1 MAHYYGRDTIDDLLN
16 GVRSP
21 PRKHQS
27 PTERYMRSPL
37 SELINDA
44 RRSQR
49 RRSCDDILREAREA
63 ELHAESARLREEI
76 SRLEAERAAA
86 KQALDRP
93 PPPPSPR
100 QLYDTLGVSRD
111 ASDGEIKKAY
121 RKQCLKHHP
130 DKGGDASMF
139 QKVKD
144 AHDVLSD
151 PQKRSVYDA
160 KGDRGLK
167 KIEEV
172 LPERDAEKPQPK
184 VVVCAATLSD
194 IACGGAATVSFRRRR
209 GCARCGGTGAR
220 LDRAEPCLACDGS
233 GVLVMPTDGFRL
245 ERLPCG
251 ACDGCGVRAPECHEC
266 CGAGFRVE
274 AGSCS
279 IDIPKGA
286 ADGAR
291 ITVEDEGDIGVCG
304 TKGDL
309 VAIIRVEDDDQFYRR
324 GADLILKTPLKVSLR
339 DALGGTVDVAA
350 PTLDAS
356 VRVRTSPGTVVAP
369 GRFYASEG
377 LGLPA
382 TGGYLRGRLVVRFD
396 VAFPARLSEA
406 QAVNVAKAL
415 DGDPGEVTCEGS
427 AAPEAAPPDKGQD
440 AYVYPYELDDAPDAK
455 PRVPP
460 EFVPDGCSQ
469 M

>member
-16 GVRSP
+16 GISSP
-21 PRKHQS
+21 PRKHRS

-44 RRSQR
+44 RRGQR
-49 RRSCDDILREAREA
+49 RRSCDDVLREAREA
-63 ELHAESARLREEI
+63 ELQAESARLRDEI
-76 SRLEAERAAA
+76 ARLEAERAAA

-100 QLYDTLGVSRD
+100 QLYDTLGISRD
-111 ASDGEIKKAY
+111 ATEGDIKKAY

-130 DKGGDASMF
+130 DKGGDASQF
-139 QKVKD
+139 QRVKD

-151 PQKRSVYDA
+151 PQKRAVYDA

-172 LPERDAEKPQPK
+172 LPERDVEKPQPK
-184 VVVCAATLSD
+184 VVVCSATLSD

-209 GCARCGGTGAR
+209 GCACCGGTGAR

-274 AGSCS
+274 AGEAS

-286 ADGAR
+286 EDGSR
-291 ITVEDEGDIGVCG
+291 ITVDDEGDVGVCG
-304 TKGDL
+304 TRGDL
-309 VAIIRVEDDDQFYRR
+309 VAIIRVEDDDRFYRR
-324 GADLILKTPLKVSLR
+324 GADLILKTPLKVSLK

-350 PTLDAS
+350 PTLDAT
-356 VRVRTSPGTVVAP
+356 VRIRTSPGTVVAP

-396 VAFPARLSEA
+396 VVFPARLSEA
-406 QAVNVAKAL
+406 QAAGVAAAL

-427 AAPEAAPPDKGQD
+427 AAPEAAPPDGAD
-440 AYVYPYELDDAPDAK
+440 AYVYPYELDDAPEAK

-460 EFVPDGCSQ
+460 EFVPDGCSK